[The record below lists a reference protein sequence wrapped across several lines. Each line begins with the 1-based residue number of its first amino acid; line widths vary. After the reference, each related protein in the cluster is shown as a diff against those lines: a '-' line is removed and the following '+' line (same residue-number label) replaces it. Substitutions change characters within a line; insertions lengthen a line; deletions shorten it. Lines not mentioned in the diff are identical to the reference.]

1 MTIDPATAYRLL
13 GLQPGATLDDV
24 KTAYRDLAQVW
35 HPDRFPENDRL
46 RDKAIHNQQLINE
59 AYTVLQKYRP
69 PAAPAVVLRPAP
81 PPPPPLSQAPSVST
95 RNLKYSFFTGV
106 AAVRN
111 SLEVLWPSDTYARK
125 RHRRGPPLT
134 WIVVGVLVVL
144 LIAAAAAALWRANLF
159 EF

>member
-1 MTIDPATAYRLL
+1 MTIDPTTAYRLL

-46 RDKAIHNQQLINE
+46 REKAAHNQQLINE
-59 AYTVLQKYRP
+59 AYSVLQKYRP
-69 PAAPAVVLRPAP
+69 PAAPAVTLRQAP
-81 PPPPPLSQAPSVST
+81 PPPPPMSPSVSS

-134 WIVVGVLVVL
+134 WIVVGVLVL
-144 LIAAAAAALWRANLF
+144 LLVAGAVAALWRANLLGF
-159 EF
+159 

>member
-1 MTIDPATAYRLL
+1 MTIDPTSAYRLL

-46 RDKAIHNQQLINE
+46 RVKAMHNQQLINE

-69 PAAPAVVLRPAP
+69 PAAPAAILRQAP
-81 PPPPPLSQAPSVST
+81 PHPPLSQSPSVSS

-125 RHRRGPPLT
+125 RRRRVPPLA
-134 WIVVGVLVVL
+134 WIVVGVLVL
-144 LIAAAAAALWRANLF
+144 LLVAGAVAALWRADLLGF
-159 EF
+159 

>member
-1 MTIDPATAYRLL
+1 MTIDPSTAYRLL
-13 GLQPGATLDDV
+13 GLSPGATLDDV

-46 RDKAIHNQQLINE
+46 REKAIHNQQLINE
-59 AYTVLQKYRP
+59 AYTVLQKYRS
-69 PAAPAVVLRPAP
+69 AAPAVVLRTAQ
-81 PPPPPLSQAPSVST
+81 PPPPPLSQSPSVSS

-134 WIVVGVLVVL
+134 WIIVGVLVL
-144 LIAAAAAALWRANLF
+144 LLVAAAAAALWRANLLGF
-159 EF
+159 

>member
-1 MTIDPATAYRLL
+1 MTIDPVQAYRLL

-46 RDKAIHNQQLINE
+46 REKAIHNQQLLNE
-59 AYTVLQKYRP
+59 AYTVLQKHRP
-69 PAAPAVVLRPAP
+69 PAPPP
-81 PPPPPLSQAPSVST
+81 PPPPPLSQTPTVSS

-125 RHRRGPPLT
+125 RRRRGPPLT
-134 WIVVGVLVVL
+134 WIVVGILVL
-144 LIAAAAAALWRANLF
+144 LLVAAAAAALWRANLLGF
-159 EF
+159 